1 VSVTNGMSSTSSW
14 LCPDVTVIGAPGAA
28 AAPVCQPSAAIA
40 NATTRDNPRTSQRS
54 DAVTITATS
63 RLQVRKFLHRTDKL
77 LLLLFNF
84 FDPGTQFPGNEEITL
99 CNTKSTKIKLE

>member
-14 LCPDVTVIGAPGAA
+14 LCPDVTVISAPGAA
-28 AAPVCQPSAAIA
+28 TAPVCQPSAAIA

-63 RLQVRKFLHRTDKL
+63 RLQVRTFLHRTDKL

-84 FDPGTQFPGNEEITL
+84 F
-99 CNTKSTKIKLE
+99 